1 MASGLV
7 KLDTLTPALD
17 QESIARAFLP
27 VNMVFMRTV
36 VQYRGKTP
44 SCDSTITLAT
54 VAAAFFISNGKP
66 VISRLEAYGMLS
78 SSWRMYLSPS
88 N

>member
-1 MASGLV
+1 MSGLV

-36 VQYRGKTP
+36 VQYRGNRP

-78 SSWRMYLSPS
+78 SSWRICPSPS